1 MQRRVVV
8 TGLGVLAPGG
18 IGTEAFWHVISEGRS
33 EVQTIS
39 RFDTSGFPCRI
50 AGELRDFDPSLYI
63 ERKEGRRMDLYCQY
77 AVYSAA
83 MAAEDAGI
91 YLDKD
96 EADRTGVIYGS
107 GIGGIQTLEDQHQM
121 MITRGPRRIN
131 PFFVP
136 MMIADMAAGLI
147 SIRLGAKG
155 PNFATVSACAS
166 GAHAIGCAFK
176 TIRQG
181 EADVMICGGAEAPI
195 TPLAVGG
202 FSSAKTLST
211 RNEEP
216 ERASRPFDAERD
228 GFVIGEGA
236 GTLILEELAHA
247 QARDA
252 NIYAEVV
259 GVGFTGDAYHITAP
273 PPGHEGAAR
282 AMAIAIKD
290 AGLEPTE
297 VQYVNAHGTS
307 TPHNDKNETKALKSV
322 FGEHAYTLAIS
333 STKSMIGH
341 LLGASGAVELI
352 ATVLAIQRGLLP
364 PTINY
369 EHPDPECDLDYVPN
383 VARPKTIDVALS
395 SSFGFGGHN
404 AVIAVRRFHP
414 GRGVP
419 GDG

>member
-1 MQRRVVV
+1 M
-8 TGLGVLAPGG
+8 
-18 IGTEAFWHVISEGRS
+18 S
-33 EVQTIS
+33 
-39 RFDTSGFPCRI
+39 DCR
-50 AGELRDFDPSLYI
+50 ELRDFDPSLYI

-273 PPGHEGAAR
+273 PPGHEG
-282 AMAIAIKD
+282 
-290 AGLEPTE
+290 GSPS
-297 VQYVNAHGTS
+297 HGYRHKGRGSGT
-307 TPHNDKNETKALKSV
+307 
-322 FGEHAYTLAIS
+322 YR
-333 STKSMIGH
+333 
-341 LLGASGAVELI
+341 GAVR
-352 ATVLAIQRGLLP
+352 QRPWDVYTPQRQERDQSPEIGIWRTCVHAGYQLYQVYDRPSAWGL
-364 PTINY
+364 
-369 EHPDPECDLDYVPN
+369 
-383 VARPKTIDVALS
+383 
-395 SSFGFGGHN
+395 
-404 AVIAVRRFHP
+404 
-414 GRGVP
+414 GRGRTDRHGLGHP
-419 GDG
+419 TWALAPDDQL

>member
-1 MQRRVVV
+1 MMQRRVVI

-18 IGTEAFWHVISEGRS
+18 TGTEAFWRVIAAGQSTIGF
-33 EVQTIS
+33 IS
-39 RFDTSGFPCRI
+39 RFDTSEFPCRM
-50 AGELRDFDPSLYI
+50 AGELQDFDPSSYI
-63 ERKEGRRMDLYCQY
+63 ERKEIRHMDLYCQY
-77 AVYSAA
+77 AVCSAV
-83 MAAEDAGI
+83 MAAEDAGLT
-91 YLDKD
+91 LDKE
-96 EADRTGVIYGS
+96 EAGRVGVIYGS
-107 GIGGIQTLEDQHQM
+107 GVGGIQTLEDQHYVLM
-121 MITRGPRRIN
+121 TRGPRRIS

-136 MMIADMAAGLI
+136 MMISDMAAGLI

-166 GAHAIGCAFK
+166 GAHAIGSAFK

-181 EADVMICGGAEAPI
+181 EAEVMICGGAEAPI
-195 TPLAVGG
+195 TPLTVGG
-202 FSSAKTLST
+202 FCSAKALST

-236 GTLILEELAHA
+236 GTLILEEWEHA
-247 QARDA
+247 RARGA
-252 NIYAEVV
+252 KMYAEVI

-290 AGLEPTE
+290 AGLKPTE
-297 VQYVNAHGTS
+297 VEYVNAHGTS
-307 TPHNDKNETKALKSV
+307 TPHNDKNETQALKST
-322 FGEHAYTLAIS
+322 FGEHAYALAVS

-352 ATVLAIQRGLLP
+352 ATVLGIQRGLLP

-383 VARPKTIDVALS
+383 VARPQHVEVALS

-404 AVIAVRRFHP
+404 AVIAVRRFH
-414 GRGVP
+414 
-419 GDG
+419 